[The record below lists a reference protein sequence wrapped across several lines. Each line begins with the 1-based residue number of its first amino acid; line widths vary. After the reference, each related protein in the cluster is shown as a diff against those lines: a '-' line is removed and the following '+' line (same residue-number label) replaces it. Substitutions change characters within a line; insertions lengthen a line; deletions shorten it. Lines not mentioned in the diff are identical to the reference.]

1 MSVDFE
7 AIAQRGRCD
16 ASSLKLAQP
25 LLEQGFSPPF
35 LARYRCDELGGLNES
50 NLWALSAA
58 IKNEQKIAQ
67 RRDELH
73 AAWQQTS
80 LCDPAIGQAI
90 QKSNSLRML
99 GRLGRRLKAES
110 NEHGDDPTL
119 LAVRVLNPQKGD
131 GSDFAEISQK
141 VDGIQDATAAVAGLE
156 DALAKRLAGDPRV
169 IASAVRWLVKN
180 AQIKIAVDLSGR
192 NQSHCRA
199 RGAVH

>member
-35 LARYRCDELGGLNES
+35 LARYRCDELGGLSES

-58 IKNEQKIAQ
+58 IKNEEKIAQ

-80 LCDPAIGQAI
+80 LRDEAIGQAI
-90 QKSNSLRML
+90 KKSNSLRML
-99 GRLGRRLKAES
+99 ARLGRRLKAES
-110 NEHGDDPTL
+110 NEQSNDPTL

-131 GSDFAEISQK
+131 GSDFAEIAQK
-141 VDGIQDATAAVAGLE
+141 VEGIQDASVAVEGLNQ
-156 DALAKRLAGDPRV
+156 ALAKR
-169 IASAVRWLVKN
+169 
-180 AQIKIAVDLSGR
+180 
-192 NQSHCRA
+192 
-199 RGAVH
+199 